1 MGLLRASMGRR
12 FPREIMMI
20 IDVVTL
26 FPSMFEGVIGQSI
39 LKNAREKN
47 LVEIQVHDLR
57 DFSADKHKKV
67 DAPPYGG
74 GPGMVLMA
82 EPVFNAVRYL
92 RENGRADSKLVL
104 LTPAGVPFGQ
114 PVAQTFSK
122 EPGLILLCGHYEGFD
137 ERIIEGLNPLEVSI
151 GDFVLT
157 GGEIPAMAVVDA
169 VTRLVPGVLGTQD
182 SLQQESFTEDRLE
195 YPHYTRPAEF
205 EGMEVPPVLLSGDHR
220 KIQEWRS
227 GEAET
232 RTGVRRPDLMQKREN
247 RDFNSLGN
255 FLKDGELHACP

>member
-1 MGLLRASMGRR
+1 
-12 FPREIMMI
+12 MI

-39 LKNAREKN
+39 LKNAREKD

-57 DFSADKHKKV
+57 AFSADKHKKV

-82 EPVFNAVRYL
+82 EPVFNAIRYL
-92 RENGRADSKLVL
+92 RENGRTDSELIL
-104 LTPAGVPFGQ
+104 LTPAGVPFRQ
-114 PVAQTFSK
+114 PLAQEFSEK
-122 EPGLILLCGHYEGFD
+122 TGLILLCGHYEGFD
-137 ERIIEGLNPLEVSI
+137 ERIIEGLQPMEISV

-157 GGEIPAMAVVDA
+157 GGEIPAMAVLDA
-169 VTRLVPGVLGTQD
+169 VTRLVPGVLGAQD
-182 SLQQESFTEDRLE
+182 SLKQESFSEDRLE

-205 EGMEVPPVLLSGDHR
+205 GGMEVPSVLLNGDHG

-227 GEAET
+227 AKALDRTET
-232 RTGVRRPDLMQKREN
+232 RRPDLLQKQ
-247 RDFNSLGN
+247 
-255 FLKDGELHACP
+255 K